1 MQGVNCLCKSY
12 RIHGTVGVAVEVIHD
27 FQNPGVAES
36 LQRLCGRPVIYRLFA
51 PNEARTL
58 QSLEPRLGSLSGR
71 QDCFQSKTT
80 AFRVHIRSYMPYIA
94 CFLVIDQKRITF
106 TSWQSR
112 QASARVLCASR
123 TEPQRMVSLNKRT
136 PRLPIIKSQFILCV
150 VTIADS

>member
-80 AFRVHIRSYMPYIA
+80 AFRVHIRSYMPNIA
-94 CFLVIDQKRITF
+94 CFLIINQKRKLLLPGDPAKP
-106 TSWQSR
+106 R
-112 QASARVLCASR
+112 GGVLCASR
-123 TEPQRMVSLNKRT
+123 TEPQRIVS
-136 PRLPIIKSQFILCV
+136 
-150 VTIADS
+150 